1 MRHFQKV
8 PITLYR
14 EISLAD
20 ELDSRT
26 RNTYKYTKMYS
37 GAEHEFMERDVFR
50 ITIPFLDVATVGP
63 TSIPTTTQVGTK
75 AATQVKL

>member
-1 MRHFQKV
+1 
-8 PITLYR
+8 
-14 EISLAD
+14 
-20 ELDSRT
+20 
-26 RNTYKYTKMYS
+26 MYS
-37 GAEHEFMERDVFR
+37 GAEHEFMEGDVFR